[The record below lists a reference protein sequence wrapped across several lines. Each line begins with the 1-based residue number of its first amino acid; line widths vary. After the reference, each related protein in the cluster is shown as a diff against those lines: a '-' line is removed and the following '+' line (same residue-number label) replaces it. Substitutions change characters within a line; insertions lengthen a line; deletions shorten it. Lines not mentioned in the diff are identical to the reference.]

1 MFVELGERSVKIW
14 RLMIFAAA
22 LICIASPQA
31 SAADPRTLQGRW
43 AVDPQDCVDNRSVWV
58 FSNDRAGLFIDN
70 GAVSGWRRASYADT
84 GDSTVSV
91 VLDGAPRREF
101 RWRLRGANELSTLGV
116 LENGRIVED
125 RSFQVWLRC
134 AG

>member
-1 MFVELGERSVKIW
+1 MILGLGEHGVKIA
-14 RLMIFAAA
+14 RSLMLVLTLVAGVAA
-22 LICIASPQA
+22 PA
-31 SAADPRTLQGRW
+31 SAADPRALQGRW
-43 AVDPQDCVDNRSVWV
+43 AVDPLDCIDNRYVWV

-84 GDSTVSV
+84 GEGTVSV

-101 RWRLRGANELSTLGV
+101 RWRLRGANELATLGV
-116 LENGRIVED
+116 LENGRLVED

-134 AG
+134 SG